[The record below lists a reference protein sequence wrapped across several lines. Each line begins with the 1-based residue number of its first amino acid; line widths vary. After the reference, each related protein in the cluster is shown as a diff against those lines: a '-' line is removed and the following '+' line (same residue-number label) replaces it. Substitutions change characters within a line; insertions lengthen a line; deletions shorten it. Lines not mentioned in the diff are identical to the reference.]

1 MPIPF
6 RDRLVRL
13 EGTLERL
20 FGGRPPREP
29 LEVRRAVVEGL
40 TGEVR
45 PVGGGRRV
53 LPVGRVTVAIV
64 ATDATE
70 KRLFKEALT
79 GPGGVE
85 ADLRRALDAAGAE
98 WPRGFAL
105 TVRFVKTP
113 GADWRSGA
121 RFHVTASDPG
131 APAPV
136 PERET
141 VSTIAAAAAP
151 LVAPTLVLRVTL
163 GQASAG
169 TATCAGE
176 RVNIGRQQMVA
187 DANGRVVRRND
198 IAFVGDDEVS
208 RSVSRAHAHVAWIP
222 AAGTYRVFDEQS
234 SHGTV
239 VSRGGR
245 LIQVPPGRDGLKLAA
260 GDEVHV
266 GRAVVVVEITAPT

>member
-1 MPIPF
+1 MPIQF

-13 EGTLERL
+13 ESTLERL

-29 LEVRRAVVEGL
+29 LEVRRAVVESL
-40 TGEVR
+40 TSEVR

-53 LPVGRVTVAIV
+53 LPVGRVTVAVV

-70 KRLFKEALT
+70 KRLFKEALA
-79 GPGGVE
+79 GPDGVE

-105 TVRFVKTP
+105 TVKFVKAP
-113 GADWRSGA
+113 AEDWRSGA

-131 APAPV
+131 APATA
-136 PERET
+136 PEPET
-141 VSTIAAAAAP
+141 STIAAAP
-151 LVAPTLVLRVTL
+151 LAAPTLVLRVTL
-163 GQASAG
+163 GQAKPR
-169 TATCAGE
+169 TATCQGE
-176 RVNIGRQQMVA
+176 RVNIGRQAMVA

-239 VSRGGR
+239 VNRGGR

-266 GRAVVVVEITAPT
+266 GRAVVVVEIAAPS

>member
-1 MPIPF
+1 MPIQF

-29 LEVRRAVVEGL
+29 LEVRRAVVESLVGD
-40 TGEVR
+40 VR

-53 LPVGRVTVAIV
+53 LPVGRVTVAVV

-70 KRLFKEALT
+70 KRLFKEALA
-79 GPGGVE
+79 GPDGVE

-105 TVRFVKTP
+105 TVKFVKTA
-113 GADWRSGA
+113 GDDWRSGA

-131 APAPV
+131 APAPA
-136 PERET
+136 PEPET
-141 VSTIAAAAAP
+141 AASAAP
-151 LVAPTLVLRVTL
+151 VPAAAPTLVLRVTL
-163 GQASAG
+163 GQAKPR
-169 TATCAGE
+169 TVTCEGE
-176 RVNIGRQQMVA
+176 RVNIGRQPVVA
-187 DANGRVVRRND
+187 DASGRVVRRND
-198 IAFVGDDEVS
+198 IAFTGDDEVS

-239 VSRGGR
+239 VSRTGR

-266 GRAVVVVEITAPT
+266 GRAVVVVEITPRS

>member
-1 MPIPF
+1 MPIQF
-6 RDRLVRL
+6 RDRLVQL

-40 TGEVR
+40 VGEVR

-53 LPVGRVTVAIV
+53 LPVGRVTVAV
-64 ATDATE
+64 LATDATE

-79 GPGGVE
+79 GPDGVE

-98 WPRGFAL
+98 WPRGFTL
-105 TVRFVKTP
+105 TVKFVKTA
-113 GADWRSGA
+113 GDDWRSGA
-121 RFHVTASDPG
+121 RFHVSTADAG
-131 APAPV
+131 APAPAV
-136 PERET
+136 EPDAVAT
-141 VSTIAAAAAP
+141 APSAAVA
-151 LVAPTLVLRVTL
+151 APTLVLRVTH
-163 GQASAG
+163 GQAKPR
-169 TATCAGE
+169 TATCEGE
-176 RVNIGRQQMVA
+176 RVNIGRQPTVA

-198 IAFVGDDEVS
+198 IAFTGDDEVS
-208 RSVSRAHAHVAWIP
+208 RSVSRAHAHVAWVP
-222 AAGTYRVFDEQS
+222 TAGTYRVFDEQS

-245 LIQVPPGRDGLKLAA
+245 LIQVPSGRDGLKLVA

-266 GRAVVVVEITAPT
+266 GRAVVVVEIGPRS

>member
-1 MPIPF
+1 MPIQF
-6 RDRLVRL
+6 RDRLVKL

-29 LEVRRAVVEGL
+29 LEIRRAVVEGL

-64 ATDATE
+64 ATEAAE

-79 GPGGVE
+79 GPDGVE

-105 TVRFVKTP
+105 TVKFVKTS
-113 GADWRSGA
+113 GEGWRSGA

-131 APAPV
+131 ATAPAAEPDS
-136 PERET
+136 T
-141 VSTIAAAAAP
+141 VSTAVAVPVA
-151 LVAPTLVLRVTL
+151 APTLVLRVTL
-163 GQASAG
+163 GQAKPR
-169 TATCAGE
+169 TATCDGE
-176 RVNIGRQQMVA
+176 RVNIGRQAMVA
-187 DANGRVVRRND
+187 DASGRVVRRND
-198 IAFVGDDEVS
+198 IAFIGDDEVS

-266 GRAVVVVEITAPT
+266 GRAVVVVEITARS

>member
-1 MPIPF
+1 MPIQF
-6 RDRLVRL
+6 RDRLVQL

-29 LEVRRAVVEGL
+29 LEVRRAVVESL

-64 ATDATE
+64 AADATE
-70 KRLFKEALT
+70 KRLFKEALA
-79 GPGGVE
+79 GPDGVE

-105 TVRFVKTP
+105 TVKFVKTP
-113 GADWRSGA
+113 GQDWRSGA
-121 RFHVTASDPG
+121 RFHVTASEPG
-131 APAPV
+131 APA

-141 VSTIAAAAAP
+141 VSTVAAVP
-151 LVAPTLVLRVTL
+151 LAAPTLVLRATL
-163 GQASAG
+163 GQATPG
-169 TATCAGE
+169 TATCKGE
-176 RVNIGRQQMVA
+176 RVNIGRQAMVA

-198 IAFVGDDEVS
+198 IAFIGDDEVS

-239 VSRGGR
+239 ISRGGR
-245 LIQVPPGRDGLKLAA
+245 LMQVPPGRDGLKLAA

-266 GRAVVVVEITAPT
+266 GRAVVVVEITAPS

>member
-1 MPIPF
+1 MPIQL

-13 EGTLERL
+13 ESTLERL

-29 LEVRRAVVEGL
+29 LEIRRAVVESL
-40 TGEVR
+40 TGEIR

-64 ATDATE
+64 AADATE

-79 GPGGVE
+79 GPDGVE

-105 TVRFVKTP
+105 TVKFVKTP
-113 GADWRSGA
+113 GPDWRSGA

-131 APAPV
+131 APATAA
-136 PERET
+136 ERDT
-141 VSTIAAAAAP
+141 TPTTAAP
-151 LVAPTLVLRVTL
+151 PLAAPTLVLRVAL
-163 GQASAG
+163 GQADPA
-169 TATCAGE
+169 TATCQGE
-176 RVNIGRQQMVA
+176 RVNIGRQAMVA

-198 IAFVGDDEVS
+198 IAFAGDDEVS

-266 GRAVVVVEITAPT
+266 GRAVVVVEITAAS